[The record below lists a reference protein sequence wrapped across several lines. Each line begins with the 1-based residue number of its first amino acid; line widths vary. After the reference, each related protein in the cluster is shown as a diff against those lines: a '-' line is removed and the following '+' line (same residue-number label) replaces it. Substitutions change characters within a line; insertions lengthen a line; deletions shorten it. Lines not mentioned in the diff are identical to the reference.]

1 MTASATIPQLRLPG
15 QAAAPEGPID
25 VSTMYFMHFGFR
37 RDLEAFVTAA
47 RTPVTDRARWRALRQ
62 RWAKFALVLQH
73 HHTVEDKALWP
84 VLVERARAAGDQDAV
99 VTLDAMEAEH
109 TEIDPMLQGCTADL
123 DRLAE
128 AADEDARSAFEVRVV
143 AFRERLGRH
152 LAHEETDA
160 MALVQQ
166 YLAAEDWKSTEKAAN
181 LRPTGEYV
189 RFVLPW
195 GRHQLPPEGLEWAR
209 RVTPAGT
216 YLLVRVMEPLL
227 RPSFRRLETAAFGDT
242 PGRVG

>member
-1 MTASATIPQLRLPG
+1 MITAATTPQLRLPG

-37 RDLEAFVTAA
+37 RDLDAFVAAA
-47 RTPVTDRARWRALRQ
+47 RTPVADRARWRALRG

-73 HHTVEDKALWP
+73 HHTVEDEALWP
-84 VLVERARAAGDQDAV
+84 VLVERARAVGDADAV
-99 VTLDAMEAEH
+99 ATLDAMEAEH
-109 TEIDPMLQGCTADL
+109 SEIDPMLEGCTVDL

-128 AADEDARSAFEVRVV
+128 TADEDARSAFEVRVV

-160 MALVQQ
+160 MALVQR
-166 YLAAEDWKSTEKAAN
+166 YLSAEDWKATEKAAN
-181 LRPTGEYV
+181 KRSTGEYV

-195 GRHQLPPEGLEWAR
+195 GRHQLPPEGLDWAR
-209 RVTPAGT
+209 RMTPTGT
-216 YLLVRVMEPLL
+216 YLVVRVLEPLL
-227 RPSFRRLETAAFGDT
+227 RPSFRRLETAAFGESS
-242 PGRVG
+242 